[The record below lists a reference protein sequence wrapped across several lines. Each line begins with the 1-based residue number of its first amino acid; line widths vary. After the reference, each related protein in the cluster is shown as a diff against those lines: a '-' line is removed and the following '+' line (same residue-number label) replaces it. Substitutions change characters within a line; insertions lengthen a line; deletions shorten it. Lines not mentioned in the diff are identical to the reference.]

1 VILRGKG
8 GHFCAGGDIKDMAA
22 LRVEAANVGSLQPY
36 VDFNRRFGAMI
47 EQVDQAPQT
56 VVAVL
61 EGAVLV
67 VVLAWLVFLIL
78 RLVLPMPNLAYL
90 KQA

>member
-1 VILRGKG
+1 
-8 GHFCAGGDIKDMAA
+8 MAA

-56 VVAVL
+56 VVAIL
-61 EGAVLV
+61 EGQCSAV
-67 VVLAWLVFLIL
+67 AFGFSMCSDIAIS
-78 RLVLPMPNLAYL
+78 RDNA
-90 KQA
+90 QFGFT